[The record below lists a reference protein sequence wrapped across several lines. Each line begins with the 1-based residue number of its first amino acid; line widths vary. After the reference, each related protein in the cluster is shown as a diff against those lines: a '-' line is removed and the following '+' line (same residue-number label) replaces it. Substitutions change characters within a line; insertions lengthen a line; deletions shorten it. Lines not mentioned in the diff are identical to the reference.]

1 MAIRV
6 REERKADH
14 AAVALIHEGAF
25 GRPNEARLVEALR
38 RVASPQIS
46 LVAEHDGSPL
56 GHVFFSPVTV
66 SGGRGARRAI
76 ALAPVGVLP
85 ERQNQGIGSQLIRAG
100 LEACRALGEPLV
112 FVLGH
117 VAYYP
122 RFGFEPASRY
132 GISSEYGS
140 GPSFMVQALEPGA
153 LEGCTG
159 LVRYHPEFAKAGS

>member
-1 MAIRV
+1 MAILV
-6 REERKADH
+6 RAERAADH
-14 AAVALIHEGAF
+14 AAVERIHELAF
-25 GRPNEARLVEALR
+25 GQPNEARLVAALR
-38 RVASPQIS
+38 RAASPQIS
-46 LVAEHDGSPL
+46 LVAEDDGRPV
-56 GHVFFSPVTV
+56 GHVFFSPVTL
-66 SGGRGARRAI
+66 GGEGGVRNAI

-85 ERQNQGIGSQLIRAG
+85 ERQNEEIGSELVRAG

-122 RFGFEPASRY
+122 RFGFEPASKY

-153 LEGCTG
+153 LEGCAG